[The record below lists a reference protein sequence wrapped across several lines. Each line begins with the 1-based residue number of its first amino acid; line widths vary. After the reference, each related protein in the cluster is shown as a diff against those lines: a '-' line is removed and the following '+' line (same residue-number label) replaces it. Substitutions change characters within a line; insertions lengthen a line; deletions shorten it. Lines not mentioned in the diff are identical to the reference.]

1 MISCYLVEQIY
12 LLMEM
17 QSFDGDVSHV
27 HDSYKHFLDIG
38 QLFIVWFFSLG
49 KLQQDQKPRPPL
61 PGRQA
66 SPPVMETQRNILSS
80 NSAGSPKRVPDV
92 PSRPGSTVSV
102 PHRAPPPIP
111 TRPNSKNAEERRKS
125 DDVQA
130 VETSLSKDLA
140 NEVISNDPILET
152 KTLESAKLNND
163 QSQKPKIGKATG
175 GELLEGQVHLKPAP
189 VKQQGDEITGEGV
202 KKPRHRPPPLPP
214 RPKNSTNAQE
224 DTDARSVETQTSPP
238 HAKQGKFGKDL
249 KLAASTEE
257 IYKVPSVHNVSE
269 KPQLKPKPK
278 PKPRPRAKQAETQD
292 TENELYTAVPPP
304 RPVEGTTLGVTR
316 THGESSSGGMGT
328 NMVRVES
335 KPSISKR
342 TELEV
347 SKNEAEDHSS
357 PPVPL
362 PRVKRASHS
371 LGEMVERKLHI
382 EHIDLTQKPYT
393 DAVSIS

>member
-1 MISCYLVEQIY
+1 M
-12 LLMEM
+12 
-17 QSFDGDVSHV
+17 
-27 HDSYKHFLDIG
+27 
-38 QLFIVWFFSLG
+38 FIVWFFSLG

-66 SPPVMETQRNILSS
+66 SPPVMETQRNIPSS

-238 HAKQGKFGKDL
+238 HAKQGKFGKDS

-278 PKPRPRAKQAETQD
+278 PKPRPRAKQAED

-304 RPVEGTTLGVTR
+304 RPVEGATSGVTR

-357 PPVPL
+357 PPVPV

-382 EHIDLTQKPYT
+382 EHIDLTQEPYT